1 MEMQTQSCMLIH
13 SVSEGGGRF
22 RPSDWIERIS
32 SSVARFGPDRRLRYS
47 TLVHPVMS
55 NGEKCLFVSAELEW
69 NKPQLFR
76 HIVAFAQNNR
86 LRIEWGACQQKA
98 A

>member
-1 MEMQTQSCMLIH
+1 MDVQANNCMLIH
-13 SVSEGGGRF
+13 SVSEGGSRF

-32 SSVARFGPDRRLRYS
+32 SGVARFGPDRRLRYNR
-47 TLVHPVMS
+47 LVQPVMV

-69 NKPQLFR
+69 NNPQLYS
-76 HIVAFAQNNR
+76 HIVAFAQNNH
-86 LRIEWGACQQKA
+86 LRIEWEACQLKA